1 MLNPPNKPNYIKR
14 WWRGLSYSFNLYF
27 NFSFQHSCCPTSN
40 CDFYRN
46 VRSGKVM
53 FSLVSVCPQTGGY
66 AWSHV
71 PSGGVPAWSQVP
83 SRWWVCPGGWVYWRK
98 VYQGVR
104 YTRGSGIPEGVYQR
118 GVYQRGWVCCGGMY
132 THPTPGTNHHNTY
145 GWQACGT
152 HPTGMLSCCE

>member
-1 MLNPPNKPNYIKR
+1 MKKRIK
-14 WWRGLSYSFNLYF
+14 LFLESLTLVFNTVVVPRQIVIF
-27 NFSFQHSCCPTSN
+27 IA
-40 CDFYRN
+40 RN
-46 VRSGKVM
+46 VRGGKVM

-83 SRWWVCPGGWVYWRK
+83 SRGWVCPGGWVYWRE

-132 THPTPGTNHHNTY
+132 THPTPGTSHHNTY

-152 HPTGMLSCCE
+152 YPTGMLSCCE